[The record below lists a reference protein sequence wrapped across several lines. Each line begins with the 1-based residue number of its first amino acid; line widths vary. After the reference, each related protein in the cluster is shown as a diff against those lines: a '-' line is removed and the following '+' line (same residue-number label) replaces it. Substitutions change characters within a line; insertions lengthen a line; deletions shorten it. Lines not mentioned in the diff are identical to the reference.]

1 MTRPKTTLV
10 SIFLLSG
17 AVLLIE
23 MCLTR
28 VFSVLSWHHFA
39 YLIISLALLGFGAAG
54 SYLTVAKRFADQQVD
69 PARLGHFAWLFA
81 VTGACSIVLISKIRF
96 YPVDI
101 HLQGDYSNGISLILL
116 YIAAGVPFFFAGVCM
131 GRIIALAGDGIN
143 KIYFADLCGAGAGAL
158 GALAVLNTVG
168 AVAGIFLATAMAAAV
183 ACLLGTGG
191 VRWRRWAYGLTLL
204 ATAAMV
210 PAAAR
215 TRILPLYY
223 PPSKE
228 MFRGEHTIEHSKWHV
243 VGKIDFQKPRE
254 AVWSF
259 GGALSMRYKDEY
271 SKNPPKVQGIFQD
284 GGAPTGLMYLD
295 AKAEDTKILGEYLQ
309 GVAYAVRKPD
319 RVLII
324 GVGGGIDALIAMHHG
339 AGKVVGV
346 DINPVTIDAVKN
358 TYRDKCFALW
368 RDEGRYTPLVAEGRH
383 YLTRTG
389 ETFDVIQLSGVDTF
403 TALSSGA
410 YALSENFLYTQEAMD
425 DYWAHLSE
433 KGILSFSRW
442 LFEPPREVLRLVTT
456 QLAMLDDKGLDD
468 ASRHFMILS
477 GPAYKGRSSWA
488 ETLLKRTPF
497 TKAEVDTVT
506 AWAEEREFSVLY
518 DPFTQREGEFDRF
531 IRAGAAQRAELI
543 DAYPFNVQPTTDDDP
558 FFFHFYRW
566 KSVLALAR
574 GKGGLAGS
582 KGGYGITRV
591 PLGLIILAISLVQ
604 IIVLSLIFIIAP
616 LMMRARLR
624 THGRGRL
631 GVFTYFAAL
640 GLGFIFIE
648 IALLQKLSIF
658 VGGPVY
664 SMGITL
670 ASILFFSGCGSFI
683 ARRFRDNPGHWLGR
697 IVAAIVVCTAL
708 EIIFLNYA
716 LPHMMGLG
724 LYVRWAV
731 AAGSMLPIGL
741 LLGMPFPTG
750 MRLVE
755 KMDESVRPW
764 AWGINSCA
772 TVLGSMFCILVSIQ
786 SGFTVALLAGCA
798 IYVLG
803 AAGMYWA
810 IARNRGAS
818 VGTA

>member
-1 MTRPKTTLV
+1 MTRPKTTLL

-28 VFSVLSWHHFA
+28 VFSVLSWYHFA

-54 SYLTVAKRFADQQVD
+54 SYLTVAKRFADKQVD

-81 VTGACSIVLISKIRF
+81 VSTVGSIVLISKIRF
-96 YPVDI
+96 YPGDI
-101 HLQGDYSNGISLILL
+101 PKGDYSNGISLIML
-116 YIAAGVPFFFAGVCM
+116 YLAAGVPFFFAGVCI

-143 KIYFADLCGAGAGAL
+143 QVYFADLCGAGAGAL
-158 GALAVLNTVG
+158 GALFVLNTIG
-168 AVAGIFLATAMAAAV
+168 PVAGIFLATAMAALV
-183 ACLLGTGG
+183 ACMLGTGG

-204 ATAAMV
+204 ATIALV

-223 PPSKE
+223 PPSKNE
-228 MFRGEHTIEHSKWHV
+228 MFRGEHSIERSRWHV
-243 VGKIDFQKPRE
+243 VGKIDFQKPRQG
-254 AVWSF
+254 VWSF
-259 GGALSMRYKDEY
+259 GGALSMRHKERWTAE
-271 SKNPPKVQGIFQD
+271 PPTVQGIFQD
-284 GGAPTGLMYLD
+284 GGAPTGLMHL
-295 AKAEDTKILGEYLQ
+295 KARPEDTPMLGEYLQ
-309 GVAYAVRKPD
+309 GVAHTVRRPD

-346 DINPVTIDAVKN
+346 DINPVTIDAVEN
-358 TYRDKCFALW
+358 TYRDKCPALW
-368 RDEGRYTPLVAEGRH
+368 NDTGRFEPHVAEGRH

-410 YALSENFLYTQEAMD
+410 YALSENFLYTQDAME
-425 DYWAHLSE
+425 DYWAHLTD

-456 QLAMLDDKGLDD
+456 QLAMLDDKGLAD
-468 ASRHFMILS
+468 ASQHFVIIS
-477 GPAYKGRSSWA
+477 GPAYMGRSRWA

-497 TKAEVDTVT
+497 TKAEVDALT
-506 AWAEEREFSVLY
+506 AWAVAREFKVEY
-518 DPFTQREGEFDRF
+518 DPFTKRQGEFDKF
-531 IRAGAAQRAELI
+531 IRAGASARADLI
-543 DAYPFNVQPTTDDDP
+543 DAYRFNVKPTTDDDP
-558 FFFHFYRW
+558 FFFQFYRW
-566 KSVLALAR
+566 KSVLGLTG
-574 GKGGLAGS
+574 GKEGLAGS

-591 PLGLIILAISLVQ
+591 PLGLIILAISLFQ
-604 IIVLSLIFIIAP
+604 IVVLSLIFIIAP

-631 GVFTYFAAL
+631 GIFTYFAAL

-670 ASILFFSGCGSFI
+670 ASILFFSGVGSFI
-683 ARRFRDNPGHWLGR
+683 ARRFRHDPGLWLKR
-697 IVAAIVVCTAL
+697 IIAAIVICTGL
-708 EIIFLNYA
+708 DILFFNYA
-716 LPHMMGLG
+716 LPHMMGLA
-724 LYVRWAV
+724 LHIRWAV

-772 TVLGSMFCILVSIQ
+772 TVLGSMFCILLSIQ
-786 SGFTVALLAGCA
+786 SGFTVALLTGCV
-798 IYVLG
+798 IYILG

-810 IARNRGAS
+810 IARNRGSIA
-818 VGTA
+818 AD